1 MGIPKANAVLG
12 TVLTFLATDSAVAEV
27 VQDAVDDELVVT
39 AERANTLEAE
49 RYEIVAS
56 YDAACLGNDLA
67 TAGKYA
73 EALPHL
79 DKAARKGF
87 KYAQVRLGDI
97 LLYGRGGVQR
107 NVMAGIGWIAVAA
120 HTEKPTRPNGEI
132 RAFYKRVRKEYRHRN
147 PDVFDR
153 AAEVAIERFYNSDMI
168 CDFTTV
174 RGSARLREYR
184 CVLDETVCYP
194 GIEADG
200 DVREGRIW
208 LCPPT
213 RHCN

>member
-1 MGIPKANAVLG
+1 MEIPKANAVLA
-12 TVLTFLATDSAVAEV
+12 TVLTFLAIDSALADVA
-27 VQDAVDDELVVT
+27 QDAADDELVVT
-39 AERANTLEAE
+39 SERANTLESK

-56 YDAACLGNDLA
+56 YDAACLGDDLA
-67 TAGKYA
+67 AAGKYA

-97 LLYGRGGVQR
+97 LLHGRGGVQR
-107 NVMAGIGWIAVAA
+107 NVLAGIGWIAVAA
-120 HTEKPTRPNGEI
+120 HAERPTRPSGEI
-132 RAFYKRVRKEYRHRN
+132 RALYKRVRKEYRHRY
-147 PDVFDR
+147 PDMFDR
-153 AAEVAIERFYNSDMI
+153 VAEVAIERFYNSDMI
-168 CDFTTV
+168 CDFATI
-174 RGSARLREYR
+174 RGFARLREYR